1 VAFALD
7 LRGWF
12 FPQPRKDYCM
22 ATLESH
28 YGRFRIVVRFAGQKF
43 CRSLQ
48 TENERSARSALARL
62 EDNLARLKMGQLILP
77 PGADLVT
84 FLLSDGRLEQKPT
97 YKADKFRTLGELLDE
112 FLQRLTP
119 GSLEPTP
126 PTMLSLPKMTIR
138 CTSVEMKVT
147 STRLFNTT
155 RMSP

>member
-1 VAFALD
+1 MGLDFRRGLSFWSPLEVPLRGQIGDSIGFALH

-28 YGRFRIVVRFAGQKF
+28 YGRFRIVFRFSGQKF

-84 FLLSDGRLEQKPT
+84 FLLSDGRLEQRQT
-97 YKADKFRTLGELLDE
+97 E
-112 FLQRLTP
+112 
-119 GSLEPTP
+119 
-126 PTMLSLPKMTIR
+126 
-138 CTSVEMKVT
+138 EMVRRYPSRHQSDQT
-147 STRLFNTT
+147 DNDTR
-155 RMSP
+155 RKSRR